1 MTIGRPAP
9 TDTGAAAGVDGQ
21 PASDDSRCRGD
32 VEPPAGGNGRF
43 LALALAL
50 FLALTAVMTYPQVLR
65 MSDGVHDPADPLM
78 VTWVLAWVAHQLP
91 NAPARI
97 FDANIF
103 YPERNT
109 LAYSET
115 LLVPG
120 LLAAPLH
127 WAGLA
132 PILIYNLV
140 FLSGFALSGV
150 GVALLVRRLTG
161 NAGAGIVAGIVF
173 AFPPYRIDHYAHLQL
188 QQTQFIPLALWAF
201 HRLLDSGRLRDGVLL
216 GVCTAGQM
224 LSCMYYGIFLIPYMA
239 VVCGTMLIAAGVLP
253 ARRLAALAVAVA
265 IVTVA
270 MFPVGRA
277 YLAARKV
284 VGERG
289 RDEVA
294 QNSATWR
301 NYLAPPEANA
311 VYGRVFARFM
321 DPERRLFPGF
331 VAVALAIVGLWP
343 RTRRGTKEKHYV
355 RSVPFAYALG
365 LLLAFDVSLGF
376 NGLIYRGLY
385 DYFLPFKALRIPAR
399 MGLMVGFSLAVLAG
413 YGATRIVDGLRS
425 VKTRRAV
432 LTMIGVVML
441 VEYASTPLV
450 LWAAPRRPPQAYA
463 DLMRD
468 AGEGP
473 TSVLFEFPTGAME
486 DPEYLYYSTFHWQY
500 LVNGYSGFFPPS
512 YQRIVNAARG
522 FPDETSMN
530 MIRSHGVRYL
540 VIHGEW
546 LYGARY
552 EELVADL
559 DRRPDVKLVSRHPW
573 QRENKHAEIS
583 VYRLLTASDATSR

>member
-1 MTIGRPAP
+1 MTIDRPALS
-9 TDTGAAAGVDGQ
+9 DTGVSGGVEGPGRRTAA
-21 PASDDSRCRGD
+21 
-32 VEPPAGGNGRF
+32 F
-43 LALALAL
+43 LALTLVL
-50 FLALTAVMTYPQVLR
+50 FVALTAVMTYPQVLR
-65 MSDGVHDPADPLM
+65 MTDGVHDPGDPLM

-91 NAPARI
+91 IAPAHI

-120 LLAAPLH
+120 LVAAPLY
-127 WAGLA
+127 WLGVG

-161 NAGAGIVAGIVF
+161 NNGAAILAGIVF

-201 HRLLDSGRLRDGVLL
+201 HVLLDTGRLRDGVLL
-216 GVCTAGQM
+216 GVFTACQM
-224 LSCMYYGIFLIPYMA
+224 LSCMYYGMFLIPYMA
-239 VVCGTMLIAAGVLP
+239 VVCGTMLIAKRAMPRERLVALVVAG
-253 ARRLAALAVAVA
+253 AIVAVA
-265 IVTVA
+265 MI
-270 MFPVGRA
+270 PVGRA

-289 RDEVA
+289 RAEVA

-301 NYLAPPEANA
+301 NYLAPPEVNA
-311 VYGRVFARFM
+311 VYGKVFARFM

-331 VAVALAIVGLWP
+331 VAMALAIVALWP
-343 RTRRGTKEKHYV
+343 PLSATRV
-355 RSVPFAYALG
+355 SYALG
-365 LLLAFDVSLGF
+365 LILAFDVSLGF
-376 NGLIYRGLY
+376 NGVIYRGLY

-413 YGATRIVDGLRS
+413 YGAARIVERLRS
-425 VKTRRAV
+425 VKMRRAV
-432 LTMIGVVML
+432 LTVLGVLML
-441 VEYASTPLV
+441 VEYASTPLE
-450 LWAAPRRPPQAYA
+450 LWAAPRYPPESYA
-463 DLMRD
+463 DLVRD
-468 AGEGP
+468 AGDGP
-473 TSVLFEFPTGAME
+473 TSVIFEFPTGAME

-512 YQRIVNAARG
+512 YRKVVNAVQG

-530 MIRSHGVRYL
+530 VIKSHGVRYL

-552 EELVADL
+552 DMLIPEL
-559 DRRPDVKLVSRHPW
+559 DRRPDLKLVSRRPW
-573 QRENKHAEIS
+573 QRADKHAEIS
-583 VYRLLTASDATSR
+583 VYRITYP

>member
-1 MTIGRPAP
+1 VIRQAP
-9 TDTGAAAGVDGQ
+9 VLSEADGSHPVEGGTGA
-21 PASDDSRCRGD
+21 
-32 VEPPAGGNGRF
+32 F
-43 LALALAL
+43 LALTLAL
-50 FLALTAVMTYPQVLR
+50 FVALTAVMTYPQVLR

-91 NAPARI
+91 NAPAHI

-120 LLAAPLH
+120 LLAAPLQ
-127 WAGLA
+127 WLGVA

-161 NAGAGIVAGIVF
+161 HTGAAILAGIVF

-201 HRLLDSGRLRDGVLL
+201 HRLLDTGRLRDGVLL

-224 LSCMYYGIFLIPYMA
+224 LSCMYYGIFLVPYMA
-239 VVCGTMLIAAGVLP
+239 VVCGTLLIARGAPTKERLM
-253 ARRLAALAVAVA
+253 ALAAAAA
-265 IVTVA
+265 IVTVT
-270 MFPVGRA
+270 MVPVGRA

-289 RDEVA
+289 QGEVA
-294 QNSATWR
+294 MNSATWR
-301 NYLAPPEANA
+301 NYLAPPEVNLL
-311 VYGRVFARFM
+311 YGKAFARFM

-331 VAVALAIVGLWP
+331 VAVALALVGVFSP
-343 RTRRGTKEKHYV
+343 RNTTKGKDTKNRVLSDDRAV
-355 RSVPFAYALG
+355 RLAYALG
-365 LLLAFDVSLGF
+365 LILAFDVSLGF
-376 NGLIYRGLY
+376 NGVIYRGLY

-413 YGATRIVDGLRS
+413 YGATRIADRLRS
-425 VKTRRAV
+425 VTARRAV
-432 LTMIGVVML
+432 LTLIGVLML
-441 VEYASTPLV
+441 AEYASHPLE
-450 LWAAPRRPPQAYA
+450 LWAAPRQPPQVYA
-463 DLMRD
+463 DLVRD
-468 AGEGP
+468 VGDGP
-473 TSVLFEFPTGAME
+473 TSVIFEFPTGAME

-512 YQRIVNAARG
+512 YQKIVNAVRG
-522 FPDETSMN
+522 FPDEPSMN

-546 LYGARY
+546 LFGARY
-552 EELVADL
+552 EQVISEL
-559 DRRPDVKLVSRHPW
+559 DRRPDLELVSRHPW
-573 QRENKHAEIS
+573 QREDKHAEIS
-583 VYRLLTASDATSR
+583 AYRVLNNDVAGR

>member
-1 MTIGRPAP
+1 VSEGKRLG
-9 TDTGAAAGVDGQ
+9 TGA
-21 PASDDSRCRGD
+21 
-32 VEPPAGGNGRF
+32 F
-43 LALALAL
+43 LALMLAL
-50 FLALTAVMTYPQVLR
+50 FVVLTAVMTYPQVLR

-91 NAPARI
+91 NAPAHI

-120 LLAAPLH
+120 LFAAPLQ
-127 WAGLA
+127 WLGVA
-132 PILIYNLV
+132 PILIYNVV

-161 NAGAGIVAGIVF
+161 HTGAAILAGIVF

-201 HRLLDSGRLRDGVLL
+201 HRLLDTGRLRDGVLL
-216 GVCTAGQM
+216 GVCIACQM

-239 VVCGTMLIAAGVLP
+239 VVCGTLLIASGTLP
-253 ARRLAALAVAVA
+253 KERLTALAVAAV
-265 IVTVA
+265 IVTVT
-270 MFPVGRA
+270 MVPVGRA

-289 RDEVA
+289 QGEVA
-294 QNSATWR
+294 MNSATWR
-301 NYLAPPEANA
+301 NYLAPPEVNA
-311 VYGRVFARFM
+311 LYGKVFARFM

-343 RTRRGTKEKHYV
+343 RTRKDAKPGYFRAP
-355 RSVPFAYALG
+355 PFAYALG
-365 LLLAFDVSLGF
+365 LILAFDVSLGF
-376 NGLIYRGLY
+376 NGVIYRGLY

-413 YGATRIVDGLRS
+413 YGASRIANRLPS
-425 VKTRRAV
+425 EKARRAV
-432 LTMIGVVML
+432 LTLIGVLML
-441 VEYASTPLV
+441 AEYASHPLE
-450 LWAAPRRPPQAYA
+450 LWAAPRQPPQAYA
-463 DLMRD
+463 DLVRD
-468 AGEGP
+468 IGEGP
-473 TSVLFEFPTGAME
+473 TSVIFEFPTGNME

-512 YQRIVNAARG
+512 YQKIVNAVRG

-530 MIRSHGVRYL
+530 VIRSHGVRYL

-552 EELVADL
+552 EELVAEL
-559 DRRPDVKLVSRHPW
+559 DRRPDLKLVSRHPW
-573 QRENKHAEIS
+573 ERQDKHAEIS
-583 VYRLLTASDATSR
+583 VYRVGVSSDAISR

>member
-1 MTIGRPAP
+1 VTPRLG
-9 TDTGAAAGVDGQ
+9 TGA
-21 PASDDSRCRGD
+21 
-32 VEPPAGGNGRF
+32 F
-43 LALALAL
+43 LALTLAL
-50 FLALTAVMTYPQVLR
+50 FVALTAVMTYPQVLR

-91 NAPARI
+91 NAPAHI

-127 WAGLA
+127 WLGVG

-150 GVALLVRRLTG
+150 GTALLVRRLTG
-161 NAGAGIVAGIVF
+161 HAGAAILAGIVF

-216 GVCTAGQM
+216 GVCTACQM

-239 VVCGTMLIAAGVLP
+239 VVCGALLIARRTLP
-253 ARRLAALAVAVA
+253 RERLIALAVAAA
-265 IVTVA
+265 IVTVT
-270 MFPVGRA
+270 MVPVGRA

-289 RDEVA
+289 RGEVA
-294 QNSATWR
+294 MNSATWR

-311 VYGRVFARFM
+311 LYGNVFARFM
-321 DPERRLFPGF
+321 EPERRLFPGF
-331 VAVALAIVGLWP
+331 VAVALALVGLFSP
-343 RTRRGTKEKHYV
+343 RKTTNGAHDTHNRIVSDDGAV
-355 RSVPFAYALG
+355 RLAYGLG
-365 LLLAFDVSLGF
+365 LILAFDVSLGF
-376 NGLIYRGLY
+376 NGIIYRGLY

-413 YGATRIVDGLRS
+413 YGATRIADRLRS
-425 VKTRRAV
+425 VNARRAV
-432 LTMIGVVML
+432 LTAIGALML
-441 VEYASTPLV
+441 AEYASHPLV
-450 LWAAPRRPPQAYA
+450 LWAAPRQPPQAYA
-463 DLMRD
+463 DLVRD
-468 AGEGP
+468 AGDGP
-473 TSVLFEFPTGAME
+473 TSVIFEFPTGAME

-512 YQRIVNAARG
+512 YQRIVNAVRG

-546 LYGARY
+546 LFGARY
-552 EELVADL
+552 EELVSEL
-559 DRRPDVKLVSRHPW
+559 DRRPDLKLVSRHPW
-573 QRENKHAEIS
+573 EREDKHAEIS
-583 VYRLLTASDATSR
+583 VYRVGVSADAISR